1 MKAITKYAAL
11 GALLASLM
19 TALPAT
25 AAERWYTE
33 DQVARGADLFA
44 RNCASCH
51 GSKGEGDKNWKTP
64 DAKGVYPPPP
74 INGNG
79 HAWHHD
85 LALLRGTVKNG
96 GKPVGGVMPAFGD
109 KLSDE
114 EVDAVLAWVQSQWPE
129 EIYRK
134 WASRGAT
141 AAVAPLQPRPLTDQ
155 LQPGNRKV
163 TQLLEKRLGQPVPP
177 ATETPVKGI
186 YQTRLGANIGYLT
199 GDGRYIFMGQLI
211 DLQTGA
217 NLTET
222 ARRVAVRD
230 RLATVS
236 MKDKVIYPAVGDEK
250 AVLTIFTDTT
260 CPYCRKLHKEVPE
273 LNKAGISVHYL
284 PFPRG
289 GSAGPGYESLKQ
301 VWCADDRQRAMSI
314 AKQQIEGDLPSPD
327 CAAAQM
333 VDRGYELGNEVGV
346 TGTPALFKSNGR
358 KIEGYVPYQRLIP
371 MVLDNS

>member
-1 MKAITKYAAL
+1 MKKTAVFVLALMAAQP
-11 GALLASLM
+11 ALS
-19 TALPAT
+19 
-25 AAERWYTE
+25 AERWYSE
-33 DQVARGADLFA
+33 QQVQKGADLFA

-51 GSKGEGDKNWKTP
+51 GANGQGTKDWKTP

-74 INGNG
+74 LNGTG

-96 GKPVGGVMPAFGD
+96 GAPVGGTMPAFGD

-114 EVDAVLAWVQSQWPE
+114 EVDAVIAWVQSRWPD
-129 EIYRK
+129 EIYSR
-134 WASRGAT
+134 WAGRGEPRVEAPDQPQSLT
-141 AAVAPLQPRPLTDQ
+141 AQ
-155 LQPGNRKV
+155 LQTGNREV
-163 TQLLEKRLGQPVPP
+163 TRLLEKRLGQPVPP
-177 ATETPVKGI
+177 AIESPIKGI

-222 ARRVAVRD
+222 AKRATVRD
-230 RLATVS
+230 RLATVA
-236 MKDKVIYPAVGDEK
+236 MKDKVIYPAQGEEK
-250 AVLTIFTDTT
+250 AVLTVFTDTS

-273 LNKAGISVHYL
+273 LNKAGISIHYL

-289 GSAGPGYESLKQ
+289 SASGPGYTSLKQ
-301 VWCADDRQRAMSI
+301 VWCAQDRQQAMNI
-314 AKQQIEGDLPSPD
+314 AKEVEEGDLPSPD

-333 VDRGYELGNEVGV
+333 VDRGYDLGNEVGV
-346 TGTPALFKSNGR
+346 TGTPALFKANGQ

-371 MVLDNS
+371 MVLGDS